1 MIEPTQ
7 ETTVEA
13 APVERAPVESAKPD
27 SMASEMSKT
36 YDRV

>member
-13 APVERAPVESAKPD
+13 APVERVPVESAKPD